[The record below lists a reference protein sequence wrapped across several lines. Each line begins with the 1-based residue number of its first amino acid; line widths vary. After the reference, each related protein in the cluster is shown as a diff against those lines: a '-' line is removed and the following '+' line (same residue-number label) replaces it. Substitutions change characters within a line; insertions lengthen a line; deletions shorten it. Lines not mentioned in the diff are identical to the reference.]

1 MNELFIWLPLKPQNC
16 QKTHWHNCFSSK
28 SLKLPLQHCS
38 IPLKTLLFCVFSFQ
52 DYLFNHVSFF
62 SWCVFSGIMGSFIT
76 HDFSCLSR
84 VGLLV
89 HDHTDTILSSYTFK
103 SHYLLTESNRAELM
117 KLPMIPSSSSATKK
131 NIGKGKIMFSWF
143 M

>member
-1 MNELFIWLPLKPQNC
+1 MDTIKSREQLEYEVTQLLHILHFIQWFPKAPTPTLQY
-16 QKTHWHNCFSSK
+16 SSLRL
-28 SLKLPLQHCS
+28 S
-38 IPLKTLLFCVFSFQ
+38 FFVFSFQ

-89 HDHTDTILSSYTFK
+89 HDRTDTILSSYTFK

>member
-1 MNELFIWLPLKPQNC
+1 
-16 QKTHWHNCFSSK
+16 
-28 SLKLPLQHCS
+28 
-38 IPLKTLLFCVFSFQ
+38 
-52 DYLFNHVSFF
+52 
-62 SWCVFSGIMGSFIT
+62 MGSFIT